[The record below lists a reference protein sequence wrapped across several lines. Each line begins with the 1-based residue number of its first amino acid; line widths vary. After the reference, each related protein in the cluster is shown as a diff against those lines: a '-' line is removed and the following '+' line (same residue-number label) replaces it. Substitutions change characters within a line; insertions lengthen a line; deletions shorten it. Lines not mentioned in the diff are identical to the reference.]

1 MNSKRPKLDKNT
13 SPKDF
18 KDFYWLKK
26 ELVLFCKD
34 YNIISSGGK
43 IEIANRIIHFL
54 ETGERI
60 KSVKDKI
67 DKPKSNFDWNSE
79 RLHLETKITDNYK
92 NTENVRAFFTSEI
105 GEHFKFNVLF
115 MNWMKQN
122 IGKTLKDAITEWN
135 RICLL
140 KKDKNYESKI
150 GSQFEYNTYIRDFLK
165 DNPDMSLDNA
175 RNFWLLKRET
185 RGSKKY
191 MKEDLLLKQ
200 EITT

>member
-1 MNSKRPKLDKNT
+1 MDNKRPKLDRNI

-26 ELVLFCKD
+26 ELVLFCKE
-34 YNIISSGGK
+34 YNVISSGGK

-67 DKPKSNFDWNSE
+67 DKPKSNFDWNTE
-79 RLHLETKITDNYK
+79 RLHLKTIITDNYK
-92 NTENVRAFFTSEI
+92 NTENVRKFFTSMV
-105 GEHFKFNVLF
+105 GKHFKFNVLF

-122 IGKTLKDAITEWN
+122 VGKTLNDAITEWN
-135 RICLL
+135 QINLI
-140 KKDKNYESKI
+140 KNGKNYEPEI
-150 GSQFEYNTYIRDFLK
+150 GSQFEYNRYMRDFLK
-165 DNPDMSLDNA
+165 NNPDMTPNDA
-175 RNFWLLKRET
+175 RKYWMLKRET

-191 MKEDLLLKQ
+191 TKEDLLLK
-200 EITT
+200 